1 LKKIFYIIFLII
13 VVGLLQSSN
22 LLASLSIGSV
32 KPDIVL
38 ILIIYLSL
46 NYNLLLSETVGFIS
60 GIIEDILSKSLLG
73 INGLILTLISFS
85 LNRFKTKIYTEKIF
99 SAIVVVFIT
108 SIIKGIL
115 YFLLILLF
123 VGDIN
128 TYNFFIKI
136 MIPESLYNSVL
147 VIIIFPIFRL
157 ILEGRKK
164 WQKL

>member
-1 LKKIFYIIFLII
+1 MKKIFYIIFLII

-22 LLASLSIGSV
+22 LLESLSIGSV